1 MRFSP
6 WPAQDGLQRPGISG
20 LGVGTE
26 MAVLRQTRANEPAG
40 GQARCTASD
49 AQTAHHKNAA
59 RGNTRRGAG
68 GCACPVLVGF
78 VSSPAAGGA
87 KKKSITPHGHF
98 NAADSNRRLLPARP
112 DLCFLTPKRRLG
124 GPARKPLYLN
134 RHLDVGG
141 WAVVSGDA
149 RCEVPVVH
157 FSEFSN
163 SERPFDLET
172 PPSEPRSPAL
182 GQLWRPGC
190 PIGTC
195 LAKRVAAVL
204 IPADPMETP
213 QFVVD
218 SGILKLWIWGSG
230 PRGPRK

>member
-26 MAVLRQTRANEPAG
+26 MAVLRRTRANEPAG
-40 GQARCTASD
+40 GRARCTASD

-112 DLCFLTPKRRLG
+112 DLLRGFLTPKRRSG
-124 GPARKPLYLN
+124 DPARKPLYLN

-149 RCEVPVVH
+149 RCEISVVH
-157 FSEFSN
+157 FYECSN
-163 SERPFDLET
+163 SE
-172 PPSEPRSPAL
+172 
-182 GQLWRPGC
+182 
-190 PIGTC
+190 
-195 LAKRVAAVL
+195 KHV
-204 IPADPMETP
+204 
-213 QFVVD
+213 
-218 SGILKLWIWGSG
+218 
-230 PRGPRK
+230 

>member
-1 MRFSP
+1 MGFSP

-40 GQARCTASD
+40 GRARCTASD

-112 DLCFLTPKRRLG
+112 DPNTPKW
-124 GPARKPLYLN
+124 PQEN
-134 RHLDVGG
+134 RHSTCCISAAPGI
-141 WAVVSGDA
+141 WAVGRLWAGTSGMNFWSCTFLKVQIQKNRWISRPPYGARDA
-149 RCEVPVVH
+149 RLRRSVPRAALIQGNTATPGRH
-157 FSEFSN
+157 L
-163 SERPFDLET
+163 RPPT
-172 PPSEPRSPAL
+172 SS
-182 GQLWRPGC
+182 
-190 PIGTC
+190 IN
-195 LAKRVAAVL
+195 
-204 IPADPMETP
+204 
-213 QFVVD
+213 
-218 SGILKLWIWGSG
+218 IL
-230 PRGPRK
+230 